1 MMKSGISGGNA
12 GNKQNA
18 VASHTAT
25 GAETSFTDVSATLA
39 GGATGRPVKLKAS
52 GSVGGLVQLNI
63 GAQATYTLA
72 VAPNQ
77 LPVEYVIPASA
88 FPNLVNSVSI
98 GFEAF
103 GAGTLVGIVEFN
115 TS

>member
-1 MMKSGISGGNA
+1 MINSKSA
-12 GNKQNA
+12 GNRQNT

-25 GAETSFTDVSATLA
+25 AAETSFTTVAATLP
-39 GGATGRPVKLKAS
+39 GGAVGKPLKLSAS
-52 GSVGGLVQLNI
+52 GSVGGLIQLQF
-63 GAQATYTLA
+63 GSQAAFTLA

-88 FPNLVNSVSI
+88 FPNAVNSVNVL
-98 GFEAF
+98 FEAF

-115 TS
+115 TQ

>member
-1 MMKSGISGGNA
+1 MMKTNISGGS

-25 GAETSFTDVSATLA
+25 AAETVFTLVSATLS
-39 GGATGRPVKLKAS
+39 GGASGRPIKLKAS

-77 LPVEYVIPASA
+77 NPVEYVIPASA

-103 GAGTLVGIVEFN
+103 GAGTLVGIVEFA